1 MGTQLSSVPTP
12 PVTGRTNLA
21 LIYQEILTVITR
33 FRSNRQSVKDALSF
47 RNQVKGA
54 ISTAEADAARRGYA
68 AEDVRLATFA
78 VVAFLDESILNSN
91 NPMFADWPRMPLQ
104 EELFGVHQAGE
115 MFFQCVDRLM
125 AKGDSPQNA
134 DVLEVFA
141 LCLWLGYRGR
151 YSMGGPEAVRSV
163 ASTVTEKLQRMRGGR
178 PAALAPHWALPK
190 DAPRPKASDPWVRA
204 LLFCA
209 AGTLL
214 IALILFV
221 GFKLVLVSGAST
233 LHSVAPSMSH

>member
-1 MGTQLSSVPTP
+1 MGAQSGTVPQP

-21 LIYQEILTVITR
+21 LIYQEILTVLTR

-54 ISTAEADAARRGYA
+54 ISSAEADAARRGYA

-115 MFFQCVDRLM
+115 MFFQCIDRLM
-125 AKGDSPQNA
+125 AKGDSPQTA
-134 DVLEVFA
+134 DVLEIYA
-141 LCLWLGYRGR
+141 LCLWLGFHGR
-151 YSMGGPEAVRSV
+151 YSMGGQEAVRSV
-163 ASTVTEKLQRMRGGR
+163 ATTVTEKLQHMRGR
-178 PAALAPHWALPK
+178 PPALAPHWAIPK
-190 DAPRPKASDPWVRA
+190 DIPRPKASDPWVRA
-204 LLFCA
+204 LLFAA
-209 AGTLL
+209 AGVFL
-214 IALILFV
+214 IAVVLFV
-221 GFKLVLVSGAST
+221 GFKLVLVSGASS
-233 LHSVAPSMSH
+233 LHAIAPSTPH